1 MEDKKAKTVPMGT
14 VRKKE
19 NVENNINSQQKLT
32 YEQLNN
38 VCSQLYQ
45 ENQNLIKQ
53 LQQAN
58 LTSMFKRL
66 DYLFLVL
73 KYEKVFKDPDFINS
87 CVNEIKDAII
97 IKQEEVEEDTK
108 EG

>member
-1 MEDKKAKTVPMGT
+1 MEDKKAKTVNMGT
-14 VRKKE
+14 GRKKE